1 MSAAE
6 RDRPDLLEAAWRLV
20 AERGWAGWSGLELAR
35 ATGEPLATVYA
46 LFPTQHHIVLALGR
60 RLDAAML
67 AIPLDELAGMGVR
80 ERLFELLM
88 RRFEA
93 MRPFRAGLA
102 VAGQAAAVD
111 PGLLLPA
118 LGNLERLAAW
128 LLDASG
134 AGLAGWRAC
143 LGRRAL
149 QLAYL
154 RVFRVWLGD
163 DGADLARTMA
173 ELDRRL
179 AELEML
185 ARFVVGG
192 RAGGAAEP
200 GPAAAAA

>member
-1 MSAAE
+1 MSAAAE
-6 RDRPDLLEAAWRLV
+6 KERPDLLEAAWRLV

-35 ATGEPLATVYA
+35 ATGEPLPTIYA
-46 LFPTQHHIVLALGR
+46 LFPSRRHLVAALGR
-60 RLDAAML
+60 RLDVAML

-102 VAGQAAAVD
+102 AAGRAAAID
-111 PGLLLPA
+111 PELLLPA

-128 LLDASG
+128 LLDAAG
-134 AGLAGWRAC
+134 TGLAGWRAC
-143 LGRRAL
+143 LARRAL

-154 RVFRVWLGD
+154 RVFRVWLED
-163 DGADLARTMA
+163 DSADLARTMA

-179 AELEML
+179 AELETL
-185 ARFVVGG
+185 ARFVAG
-192 RAGGAAEP
+192 RGAGRTED